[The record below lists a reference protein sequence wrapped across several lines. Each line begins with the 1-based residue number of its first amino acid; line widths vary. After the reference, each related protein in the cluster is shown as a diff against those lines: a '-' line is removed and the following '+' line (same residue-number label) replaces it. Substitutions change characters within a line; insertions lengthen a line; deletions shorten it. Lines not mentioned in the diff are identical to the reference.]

1 MTTDRTQ
8 PARSTALTL
17 RSAPPAER
25 RDGSAFAA
33 LLDAHSPRPR
43 EETPSRRSE
52 APRPADKAPRA

>member
-25 RDGSAFAA
+25 RDGNAFAA
-33 LLDAHSPRPR
+33 LLDAHAS
-43 EETPSRRSE
+43 
-52 APRPADKAPRA
+52 APR